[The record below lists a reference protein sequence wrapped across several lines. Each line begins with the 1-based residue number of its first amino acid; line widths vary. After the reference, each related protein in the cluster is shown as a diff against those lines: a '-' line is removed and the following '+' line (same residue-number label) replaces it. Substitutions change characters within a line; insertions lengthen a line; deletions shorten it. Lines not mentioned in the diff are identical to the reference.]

1 MKRIAVLAAAA
12 CAMAVLSAAPTFAD
26 GSTSVPATGKWLI
39 NLRATDV
46 IPDANNP
53 IFAAGGAY
61 TGLNA
66 QVGDSVMPT
75 LGIDYFVTPQISAE
89 VVLGFTHHTVDA
101 VAAADGSRTKVHSTW
116 VLPPIL
122 TLKYHPFPDAKIS
135 PYVGVG
141 ANLMVFFSGQ
151 DYNGFTTHLSDR
163 FGYDFQAGMD
173 IPVQGPWSL
182 NLDAKKSFIHSRA
195 TINGGALYSNV
206 TVSPW
211 VISAGFGRRF

>member
-1 MKRIAVLAAAA
+1 M
-12 CAMAVLSAAPTFAD
+12 AMLSAAPAFAD
-26 GSTSVPATGKWLI
+26 GSVSAPATGKWLI

-75 LGIDYFVTPQISAE
+75 LGIDYFFTPKISAE
-89 VVLGFTHHTVDA
+89 VVLGFTHHTAYA
-101 VAAADGSRTKVHSTW
+101 VAGDGTQTKVHSTW
-116 VLPPIL
+116 VLPPIV
-122 TLKYHPFPDAKIS
+122 TLKYHPFPTAKVS

-141 ANLMVFFSGQ
+141 ANLMVFFSGE
-151 DYNGFTTHLSDR
+151 DFNGFTTHLSNH
-163 FGYDFQAGMD
+163 FGYAFQAGMD

-182 NLDAKKSFIHSRA
+182 NLDAKKVFTHSRA
-195 TINGGALYSNV
+195 DIDAGALYSNV
-206 TVSPW
+206 TLNPW
-211 VISAGFGRRF
+211 VVSVGFGRRF